1 MALASF
7 NVKARRT
14 TMSLGKSKT
23 EVKGKRLTD
32 PALFP
37 ITLQARD
44 PDWKL
49 RFGYDQEKAMFTLAI
64 NGVPFLLLP
73 YQATTEPQGPQN
85 IESGQIT
92 LNGTEILPDGMLTGW
107 G

>member
-23 EVKGKRLTD
+23 EVRGKRLTD
-32 PALFP
+32 PSLFP

-49 RFGYDQEKAMFTLAI
+49 RFGYDHEKARFTLAI
-64 NGVPFLLLP
+64 NGEPFMLLP
-73 YQATTEPQGPQN
+73 YQATTEP
-85 IESGQIT
+85 
-92 LNGTEILPDGMLTGW
+92 
-107 G
+107 